1 MKHVYRGIIFIL
13 VFVASVFAFS
23 GRMEE
28 TQGAGTTK
36 SMEQSSPTFPVMVV
50 RTQGYDMNVL
60 HGYNSNLKASL
71 NRESMTPIGID
82 KKFQLVITENETTI
96 RKLKYE
102 LRKVNDNTLMETNE
116 ISVLEESKEGKI
128 ATITLES
135 AIEQREEY
143 ALKVT
148 AISKEGKKIHYFTHL
163 KYYGDD
169 SFLEEKMNFAL
180 RFHENALEKKMDQI
194 SGYLEYSYLTQD
206 SNDYAHVDITSSKER
221 VCWGDLN
228 PEIVSDVIPTVK
240 EFNIETAAI
249 SLEYYV
255 KIHPK
260 KDVEQ
265 LCKVKEFF
273 RVRYS
278 GGRLYLLK
286 YDRDM
291 ESLFS
296 LDQIDKANN
305 RIQLGIGDKAD
316 EQVVYSGDSS
326 RMAFVTAGELWSYSF
341 PENTMYRVFSFRQD
355 SEDYDRAAYDQHDVK
370 IINLDDDGNMNF
382 MVYGYMNAGDYE
394 GCVGIL
400 WYKYYAG
407 EQRIEEQV
415 FIPME
420 TTYQILKENLDEFT
434 YVSDGDVFYF
444 SVENMIYYY
453 DVVSKQVKVVA
464 KNVAEGDY
472 CYVKSDNTGLLAWQ
486 SDSNDAASTRIVL
499 MDLDTKKE
507 QHIETDETQRVLLIG
522 SIDSNIVY
530 GLAKTSD
537 VEEQADGSTFAPMYK
552 VCIADKSGNVL
563 KEYNEKNVYIS
574 KAYVEGNVVKLQRVK
589 KTSGG
594 YAKMKDD
601 SIQNQNQNQDAVMG
615 ISSHTTDYDS
625 KEYHIY
631 VKSKYS
637 ISANPELMD
646 AKTTMIT
653 ASSIVRLD
661 GNETDL
667 SRYYVYA
674 EGVILDAYA
683 SPSKAITAAE
693 EAMGV
698 VVNEN
703 NQLVYER
710 AGKLNANS
718 VGSISYVRTGNGVNS
733 KGACIAMVLKFQHL
747 SANAKELSSSQ
758 KSAYSLLKEKMGED
772 IKVLNLKGCTL
783 DEVLYFVSN
792 ERPVLALIDG
802 QNMVVITEYS
812 MIENTV
818 TYYNPSTGQTE
829 TKSMTVA
836 DEMFEAAGNAFV
848 SYVK

>member
-444 SVENMIYYY
+444 SVENVIYYY

-486 SDSNDAASTRIVL
+486 SDSDDAASTRIVL

-537 VEEQADGSTFAPMYK
+537 VAEQADGSTFAPMYK

-718 VGSISYVRTGNGVNS
+718 VGSISYVSTGNGVNS

-836 DEMFEAAGNAFV
+836 DEMFEVAGNAFV